1 MQDFYDEELKE
12 IHMGRLIQVLSHQ
25 MKRKNCVIS
34 MINDDGLTT
43 MQKHVLKFL
52 LLETLH
58 KVVYQKDIEE
68 EFQIRKSTAT
78 GMLQLLEKNGFI
90 VRESEK
96 KDARL
101 KRIIP
106 TKKAEALRPSILA
119 HIRQS
124 EAQLTADISEADVLI
139 CKKVLCQ
146 MLYNVSEHK
155 EVCKKMNKK
164 LLQSV
169 REYKKQSIIAPL
181 LVTLEVLMEVLI
193 PLEMAKIIDIGI
205 AGGNLGYIV
214 QRGLILVIMAMMSL
228 FFGVQAGNFAAI
240 AGAGYAKN
248 LRHDIYYKVQ
258 DFSFKNIDHFSTSGL
273 VTRMTTDITNIQM
286 AYMMS
291 IRLLARAPIMI
302 VLSWIMTLTLSKKAA
317 LLFLIVIPVLGE
329 RCYLLQRKPI
339 HISSRC
345 LTNTMI

>member
-1 MQDFYDEELKE
+1 MKNNSKDSYGPPDPGTVPSDETEKLCEL
-12 IHMGRLIQVLSHQ
+12 HDQRRWSDHPCRNM
-25 MKRKNCVIS
+25 CW
-34 MINDDGLTT
+34 
-43 MQKHVLKFL
+43 KFL

-124 EAQLTADISEADVLI
+124 ETQLTTDISEADVLT

-155 EVCKKMNKK
+155 EVCKKN
-164 LLQSV
+164 
-169 REYKKQSIIAPL
+169 E
-181 LVTLEVLMEVLI
+181 
-193 PLEMAKIIDIGI
+193 
-205 AGGNLGYIV
+205 
-214 QRGLILVIMAMMSL
+214 
-228 FFGVQAGNFAAI
+228 
-240 AGAGYAKN
+240 
-248 LRHDIYYKVQ
+248 
-258 DFSFKNIDHFSTSGL
+258 
-273 VTRMTTDITNIQM
+273 
-286 AYMMS
+286 
-291 IRLLARAPIMI
+291 
-302 VLSWIMTLTLSKKAA
+302 
-317 LLFLIVIPVLGE
+317 
-329 RCYLLQRKPI
+329 
-339 HISSRC
+339 
-345 LTNTMI
+345 

>member
-1 MQDFYDEELKE
+1 
-12 IHMGRLIQVLSHQ
+12 MGRLIQVLSHQ
-25 MKRKNCVIS
+25 MKRKSCVNS

-52 LLETLH
+52 LLETLHKEQRAALKTVH

-124 EAQLTADISEADVLI
+124 ETQLTTDISEADVLT

-155 EVCKKMNKK
+155 EVCKKN
-164 LLQSV
+164 
-169 REYKKQSIIAPL
+169 E
-181 LVTLEVLMEVLI
+181 
-193 PLEMAKIIDIGI
+193 
-205 AGGNLGYIV
+205 
-214 QRGLILVIMAMMSL
+214 
-228 FFGVQAGNFAAI
+228 
-240 AGAGYAKN
+240 
-248 LRHDIYYKVQ
+248 
-258 DFSFKNIDHFSTSGL
+258 
-273 VTRMTTDITNIQM
+273 
-286 AYMMS
+286 
-291 IRLLARAPIMI
+291 
-302 VLSWIMTLTLSKKAA
+302 
-317 LLFLIVIPVLGE
+317 
-329 RCYLLQRKPI
+329 
-339 HISSRC
+339 
-345 LTNTMI
+345 